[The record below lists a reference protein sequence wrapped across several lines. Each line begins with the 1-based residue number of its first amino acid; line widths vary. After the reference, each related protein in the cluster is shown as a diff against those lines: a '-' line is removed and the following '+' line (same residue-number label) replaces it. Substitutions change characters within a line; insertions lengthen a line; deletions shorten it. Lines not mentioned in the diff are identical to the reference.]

1 MAQQAKRNPSS
12 RGKAP
17 AKKATGSR
25 TGLVV
30 AAVSLVV
37 VVAVVATLVL
47 VKLNRSSSSSSAASP
62 LASSSLVAA
71 VTGVPNSALAS
82 ATVPAG
88 SITMPYKIKNGP
100 TFAVAGKPVVLY
112 MGADYCPYCAAERW
126 PLIIALS
133 KFGTFKNLHVTSSSS
148 SDAYPNTQT
157 FSFYGS
163 SYSSPYI
170 DFQGVEMT
178 TNKQVNGNYPTLMTP
193 TALQQKYFNAYDKP
207 PYTSLA
213 AGIPFID
220 FANKYIIS
228 GPSYSPGLLQGL
240 SRNSIA
246 GSLTIQGTVT
256 NGAILPSANLI
267 IATICKVDG
276 NQPGSVCSISAV
288 KSVEASIK

>member
-1 MAQQAKRNPSS
+1 MAQQVKRNSSS
-12 RGKAP
+12 RGKGP
-17 AKKATGSR
+17 AKAGKGSQ
-25 TGLVV
+25 TGLIV
-30 AAVSLVV
+30 AAISLVV

-47 VKLNRSSSSSSAASP
+47 VKLNRSNSSSSGTSELASP
-62 LASSSLVAA
+62 SLVAA

-88 SITMPYKIKNGP
+88 SITMPYKITGGP
-100 TFAVAGKPVVLY
+100 TFESAGKPVVLY

-133 KFGTFKNLHVTSSSS
+133 KFGTFKNLHVTTSSS
-148 SDAYPNTQT
+148 SDVYPNTQT

-163 SYSSPYI
+163 TYSSPYI

-193 TALQQKYFNAYDKP
+193 TALQQKYFNQYDKP

-240 SRNSIA
+240 SRDSIA
-246 GSLTIQGTVT
+246 GSLTIKGTVT

-267 IATICKVDG
+267 IATICKMDG
-276 NQPGSVCSISAV
+276 NQPGSVCSIPAV
-288 KSVEASIK
+288 QSIEASLK